1 MSINFF
7 LFFFRLLQ
15 GSVSKELLTLA
26 TISTAFSLLMVSLK
40 SELMLVNITYN
51 PTCNQNNND
60 DCDKR
65 QIKTHQFRVFTKI
78 SSCRVNTTSR
88 WGIKQLGISF
98 LYLSSVFL

>member
-1 MSINFF
+1 MSVFVF

-51 PTCNQNNND
+51 PTCN
-60 DCDKR
+60 
-65 QIKTHQFRVFTKI
+65 
-78 SSCRVNTTSR
+78 
-88 WGIKQLGISF
+88 
-98 LYLSSVFL
+98 